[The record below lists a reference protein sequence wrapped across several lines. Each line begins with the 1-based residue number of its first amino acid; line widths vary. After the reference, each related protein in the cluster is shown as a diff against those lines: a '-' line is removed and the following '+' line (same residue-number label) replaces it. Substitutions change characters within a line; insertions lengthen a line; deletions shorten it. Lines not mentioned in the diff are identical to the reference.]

1 MRRRMVSF
9 WYNGVVREALE
20 LDTDERGIGCLS
32 CYQVEPEVGLRT
44 FKVAKMMDVREV
56 PMDPRAA
63 AYVQKD

>member
-1 MRRRMVSF
+1 MPRMLKF
-9 WYNGVVREALE
+9 TYHDKERTALE
-20 LDTDERGIGCLS
+20 LGIDERLIGCLS
-32 CYQVEPEVGLRT
+32 CYQVEPKEGTRS